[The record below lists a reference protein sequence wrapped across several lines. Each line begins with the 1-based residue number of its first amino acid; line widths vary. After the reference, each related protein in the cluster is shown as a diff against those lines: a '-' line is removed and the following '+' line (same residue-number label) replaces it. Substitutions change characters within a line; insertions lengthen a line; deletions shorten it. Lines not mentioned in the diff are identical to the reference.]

1 MCPNLDPFEAVEQ
14 RAVDLS
20 WCAVFLEVDLQLRKG
35 ALAFADAGVAA
46 EANLKAVNRDVA
58 PAVSIAEPAADCI
71 AILGPRVLKQVVSGA
86 DSVSATSS
94 SLENSPWSAC
104 RAAAPAIAVESSAT
118 GRREDRVTLE
128 NNSR

>member
-1 MCPNLDPFEAVEQ
+1 MEDLIERALAERRLLVGKAAVLGGHGLIGRFPAMCPNLDPFEAVEQ

-71 AILGPRVLKQVVSGA
+71 AILG
-86 DSVSATSS
+86 
-94 SLENSPWSAC
+94 
-104 RAAAPAIAVESSAT
+104 
-118 GRREDRVTLE
+118 
-128 NNSR
+128 